1 MRLPLC
7 LRSLALGH
15 IHGGGHELDEIAG
28 SAADRM
34 ADEVEAFHRSVRKND
49 AVIHLIVHPL
59 TNRLRDD
66 VVVPPS
72 ILRMNAAQEVVP
84 WRSITLR
91 IEAKQAGGL
100 VGGVGVLVGGH
111 FPCPA
116 TRVAEPLG
124 FGQIRLTP
132 PQGLFGPLTIGDLLD
147 FGPEPCRPSP
157 LIWEGP

>member
-59 TNRLRDD
+59 TSRLRDD

-84 WRSITLR
+84 WRSITLG
-91 IEAKQAGGL
+91 IEAKQAGVL
-100 VGGVGVLVGGH
+100 AGGGGVLVRGH
-111 FPCPA
+111 SPSPA
-116 TRVAEPLG
+116 TRRAEPLG
-124 FGQIRLTP
+124 LGHIRLTP
-132 PQGLFGPLTIGDLLD
+132 PQALF
-147 FGPEPCRPSP
+147 RPVP
-157 LIWEGP
+157 